1 MRNVGRKLAALLLGL
16 IATWLLVGCGYD
28 VVQDGMTGVVVRD
41 GAVSDEY
48 LSPGRHPHVN
58 GNRQKVILVDN
69 RIIDYEYSGPSLEAQ
84 SSDGVIVY
92 ADSYTFTFRI
102 GGGEKSVWLVRNRE
116 FEEGGETNLFPAD
129 VAGDALK
136 DAIATLPADNATFRT
151 FVQPI
156 FKEILQE
163 RIDEKFGYSNGE
175 DTSLVIINSVT
186 VGNLHYDPEY
196 DKEVSRTQLLE
207 KKAKN
212 DARELE
218 LSLEQDQKRAE
229 ADIARAQEQAKADL
243 EKAKADLESVNANAA
258 VEQAK
263 AQNAVEIARLKAEEN
278 AAEFEA
284 LSRYLTPEQIL
295 EYKRIEAVNTKWD
308 GKFYRDSP
316 ANALLE
322 AFGKSNEG

>member
-1 MRNVGRKLAALLLGL
+1 MKKLTILLMGL

-28 VVQDGMTGVVVRD
+28 VVQDGTTGIVVRD

-48 LSPGRHPHVN
+48 LSPGRYSHGF
-58 GNRQKVILVDN
+58 GNRRKVIHVDN

-102 GGGEKSVWLVRNRE
+102 GRGEKSVWLVRNRE
-116 FEEGGETNLFPAD
+116 FEEGGEKALFPAD

-136 DAIATLPADNATFRT
+136 DAIATLPADKATYRK

-207 KKAKN
+207 KKAAN

-218 LSLEQDQKRAE
+218 LTLQQDQRRAE

-263 AQNAVEIARLKAEEN
+263 AQNAVEIARLKAEEE
-278 AAEFEA
+278 AAELEA
-284 LSRYLTPEQIL
+284 LSKYLTPEQIL
-295 EYKRIEAVNTKWD
+295 EYKQIEAVGAKWD
-308 GKFYRDSP
+308 GKFYQNSP

-322 AFGKSNEG
+322 AFGKSNKSEE